1 LNASLID
8 LKTERNRRDPNPH
21 QIIIAGAGIAGLTL
35 ALALSAKGF
44 SVQIFEKSAELAEA
58 GAGIQL
64 SPNATRILQRVG
76 VLEQLALSSV
86 EPQAICLADGS
97 SGEMLL
103 SLDVGR
109 VARTRWGSPYIVC
122 HRADLQNALMAQ
134 ARSRPNIAIQ
144 LQSTVTQCQPDPDG
158 IIVRVQYHDR
168 IEEHRGA
175 LLVGA
180 DGVWSN
186 MRNAV
191 SDMERARYTSTIAWR
206 STIAAD
212 QLPKSFTGLLSQ
224 RTNVIA
230 WTGSN
235 AHLVAYPMRSG
246 DMFNF
251 IAVAPDRQGG
261 KRWDAGAMSETPSQ
275 NFIREFDHWHSGI
288 REIMRAGRPWTPWPL
303 FELRKCRYRIMD
315 GLVLIGDAAH
325 AMTPYAAQGAAMA
338 IEDAWTLASTL
349 DENIAAWPAALEA
362 FEKQRS
368 KRIKSVVRR
377 GALNQLAYHAKG
389 PIAMARNMIMRKRPA
404 EKFIEGL
411 DWLYGYD
418 ESQIQKPSPKRGS

>member
-1 LNASLID
+1 MNASLID
-8 LKTERNRRDPNPH
+8 LKTERNRRDPNPD

-44 SVQIFEKSAELAEA
+44 PVQIFEKSATLAEA
-58 GAGIQL
+58 GAGVQL
-64 SPNATRILQRVG
+64 SPNATRILQQLG
-76 VLEQLALSSV
+76 VLEQLTPSSV

-103 SLDVGR
+103 SLDVGH

-122 HRADLQNALMAQ
+122 HRADLQNALLEQ
-134 ARSRPNIAIQ
+134 ARSQPNIAIQ
-144 LQSTVTQCQPDPDG
+144 LQSTVTQYKPDADG

-186 MRNAV
+186 MRTAM

-212 QLPKSFTGLLSQ
+212 QLPKSFTSLLPQ
-224 RTNVIA
+224 GINVVA
-230 WTGSN
+230 WVGSN
-235 AHLVAYPMRSG
+235 AHLVAYPIRSG
-246 DMFNF
+246 EMFNF

-261 KRWDAGAMSETPSQ
+261 RRWDAGAVPETPSQ
-275 NFIREFDHWHSGI
+275 NFIREFNLWHPGI
-288 REIMRAGRPWTPWPL
+288 RDIMLAGRPWTSWPL
-303 FELRKCRYRIMD
+303 FEQRKCRYRIKD
-315 GLVLIGDAAH
+315 RLVLIGDAAH

-338 IEDAWTLASTL
+338 IEDAWALASAL
-349 DENIAAWPAALEA
+349 GENIAAWPSALDA
-362 FEKQRS
+362 FDKTRS
-368 KRIKSVVRR
+368 KRIKAVVRR
-377 GALNQLAYHAKG
+377 GAMNQLAYHAKG
-389 PIAMARNMIMRKRPA
+389 PIAMARNMVMRKRPA

-418 ESQIQKPSPKRGS
+418 GQI